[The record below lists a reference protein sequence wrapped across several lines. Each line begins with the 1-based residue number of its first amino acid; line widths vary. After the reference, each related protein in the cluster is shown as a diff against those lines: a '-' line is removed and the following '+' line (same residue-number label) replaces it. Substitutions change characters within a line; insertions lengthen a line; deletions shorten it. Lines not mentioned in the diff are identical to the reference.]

1 MTPPYKTFVD
11 VVSTTSGSREFK
23 NPKSI
28 SSGVRIAIF
37 DDAIGTFDGTKGD
50 DDDVIRS
57 HRDDEDKGEDDE
69 DRGEDDEDDDD
80 EHKRR
85 RLTLLPF
92 KGREYLQEDE
102 DEEGKRTAKLN
113 MIQLPEI
120 NMIGVGRTKGGEII
134 HKD

>member
-1 MTPPYKTFVD
+1 MTPPYRTFVD

-57 HRDDEDKGEDDE
+57 HRDDEDRDEDDE
-69 DRGEDDEDDDD
+69 DKDDDDDDDEDD

-92 KGREYLQEDE
+92 KGREYE
-102 DEEGKRTAKLN
+102 DEEGARAKEETIIMRKVICVRLG
-113 MIQLPEI
+113 MGRIQ
-120 NMIGVGRTKGGEII
+120 GSTK
-134 HKD
+134 

>member
-11 VVSTTSGSREFK
+11 VVSTTSGPREFK

-28 SSGVRIAIF
+28 SSGVRIAIL

-50 DDDVIRS
+50 DDDVRRS

-69 DRGEDDEDDDD
+69 VDEDD

-85 RLTLLPF
+85 SLTLLP
-92 KGREYLQEDE
+92 GREYEDE
-102 DEEGKRTAKLN
+102 
-113 MIQLPEI
+113 
-120 NMIGVGRTKGGEII
+120 
-134 HKD
+134 

>member
-1 MTPPYKTFVD
+1 MTPPYRTFVD

-69 DRGEDDEDDDD
+69 DEDDD

-92 KGREYLQEDE
+92 KGREYE
-102 DEEGKRTAKLN
+102 DEEGARAKEETIIMRKVICVRLG
-113 MIQLPEI
+113 MGRIQ
-120 NMIGVGRTKGGEII
+120 GSTK
-134 HKD
+134 

>member
-69 DRGEDDEDDDD
+69 DKDDEDDDDD

-85 RLTLLPF
+85 RLTLLP
-92 KGREYLQEDE
+92 GREYLQEDE

-113 MIQLPEI
+113 
-120 NMIGVGRTKGGEII
+120 II
-134 HKD
+134 EWRK

>member
-69 DRGEDDEDDDD
+69 DKDDDDDDEDDDD

-85 RLTLLPF
+85 RLTLLLPRLTLP
-92 KGREYLQEDE
+92 KEYEDEDE

-120 NMIGVGRTKGGEII
+120 N
-134 HKD
+134 